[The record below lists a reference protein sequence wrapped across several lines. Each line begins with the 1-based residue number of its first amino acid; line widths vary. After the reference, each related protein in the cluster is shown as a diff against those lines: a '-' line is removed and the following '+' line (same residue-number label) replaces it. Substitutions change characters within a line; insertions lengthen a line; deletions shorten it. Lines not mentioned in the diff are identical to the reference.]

1 MNSRRQTLLFSAVA
15 LLGLAGGLAAAWW
28 KLDEAAEARRRAD
41 TLYTRS
47 YKDTAGQEQAL
58 AQWRGRWLVVN
69 FWATWCPPCIK
80 EMPDLQKVAD
90 EYGDRGVS
98 VVGLGID
105 NPDAIRAFQ
114 KQYSLRLPLLLAGF
128 DGSELARELGNDSGA
143 LPYTLLIDPKGR
155 IVETRLGLLDA
166 AELRRWLDQ
175 RV

>member
-1 MNSRRQTLLFSAVA
+1 MNTRRQTLLFSLVA
-15 LLGLAGGLAAAWW
+15 LLGLAAGLGAAWW
-28 KLDEAAEARRRAD
+28 KLDTSTEARRRAD
-41 TLYTRS
+41 TLFTRS
-47 YKDTAGQEQAL
+47 YQDSAGQEQSL

-80 EMPDLQKVAD
+80 EMPDLQKVSD
-90 EYGDRGVS
+90 EYAARGVT

-105 NPDAIRAFQ
+105 NPSAIRAFQ
-114 KQYSLRLPLLLAGF
+114 QQYSLRLPLLLAGF
-128 DGSELARELGNDSGA
+128 DGSELARELGNESGA

-166 AELRRWLDQ
+166 AELRRWLDR